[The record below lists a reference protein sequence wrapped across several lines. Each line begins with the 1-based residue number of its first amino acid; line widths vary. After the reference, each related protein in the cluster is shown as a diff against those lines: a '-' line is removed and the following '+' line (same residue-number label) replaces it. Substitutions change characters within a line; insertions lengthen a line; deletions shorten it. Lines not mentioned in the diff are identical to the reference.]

1 MCMWVMIVVHFIGF
15 IVGYFNTFL
24 SANYREINQDGFDVR
39 PHYKWFTVGAL
50 IGFSV
55 ATGLAFWLETIVKF
69 PEANEAC
76 SAEKRRSFSIILLW
90 LWADV
95 LISYFS
101 IASVFLD
108 FYLGRQ

>member
-1 MCMWVMIVVHFIGF
+1 MIVVHFIGF

-55 ATGLAFWLETIVKF
+55 ATGLASWLVTIVEF
-69 PEANEAC
+69 PEASNSGCDAY
-76 SAEKRRSFSIILLW
+76 KRRSFSIILLW

-101 IASVFLD
+101 IGSVFLD
-108 FYLGRQ
+108 FYLGKM